1 MIASTVTSAFIK
13 IHCLLIPHQ
22 FFLQSRHL
30 PFSGTIEPDN
40 ETKTSKEPQLGQLN
54 LKSG

>member
-1 MIASTVTSAFIK
+1 MIASAVTGALIK
-13 IHCLLIPHQ
+13 IHCLLTPHQ

-40 ETKTSKEPQLGQLN
+40 ETKTSREPQLGQWN